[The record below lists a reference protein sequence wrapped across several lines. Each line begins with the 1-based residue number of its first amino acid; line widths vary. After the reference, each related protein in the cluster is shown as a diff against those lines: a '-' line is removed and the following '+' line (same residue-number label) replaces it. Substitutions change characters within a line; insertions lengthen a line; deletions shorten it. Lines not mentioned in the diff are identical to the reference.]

1 MRGTTAEEPGNI
13 GFARDLS
20 VRALTVDQ
28 RQRNQLARHLMDEFA
43 VATGLVGTA
52 IPRRY
57 LWTDAFAV
65 CNFLGLYR
73 ESGRSEDLERA
84 LRLVHQVH
92 HVLGRYRQDDSRH
105 GWISGMEEEE
115 GERHPTCGGLRIGK
129 EQPERKPDQPYD
141 SHLEW
146 ERDGQYFH
154 YLTQWM
160 HALNRVGE
168 TVDQPAF
175 NGWAVELAQTAHA
188 RFTRFDSSGQPQR
201 MVWKMSID
209 LDRTLVPSM
218 GQHDP
223 LDALISYLDLRTAG
237 HLDREIGE
245 ARVLCS
251 QARWETEDPLG
262 IGALLTASFR
272 LARLVARHGVPE
284 AALLNSLLVAAR
296 ISLDA
301 YAHSDPL
308 VAGAEYRLAFRELG
322 LAIGLHAIER
332 FEPSFKPGN
341 TVKEG
346 FSALLQHQPMAGQVD
361 DFWANEPN
369 RESHSW
375 KVHRDINTV
384 MLATSLAPDGYL
396 GT

>member
-1 MRGTTAEEPGNI
+1 
-13 GFARDLS
+13 
-20 VRALTVDQ
+20 
-28 RQRNQLARHLMDEFA
+28 MDEFA

-52 IPRRY
+52 KSRRY

-92 HVLGRYRQDDSRH
+92 HVLGRYRQEDSRH
-105 GWISGMEEEE
+105 GWICGMEEEE
-115 GERHPTCGGLRIGK
+115 GERHPTRGGLRIGK
-129 EQPERKPDQPYD
+129 ELPERKPDQPFD

-154 YLTQWM
+154 YLTQWI

-168 TVDQPAF
+168 TIDQSDF
-175 NGWAVELAQTAHA
+175 NRWAVELAQTAHA

-218 GQHDP
+218 GQHDA
-223 LDALISYLDLRTAG
+223 LDGLIAYLELRAG
-237 HLDREIGE
+237 RLLDREIRE
-245 ARVLCS
+245 ARMLCS
-251 QARWETEDPLG
+251 QARWETDDPLG
-262 IGALLTASFR
+262 IGALLTASYR
-272 LARLVARHGVPE
+272 LARAVARYGIPE
-284 AALLNSLLVAAR
+284 AALLNRLLVAAR
-296 ISLDA
+296 ISLEA
-301 YAHSDPL
+301 YAHGDPL
-308 VAGAEYRLAFRELG
+308 VARAEYRLAFRELG

-332 FEPSFKPGN
+332 FEPSFKLGN
-341 TVKEG
+341 EANEG
-346 FSALLQHQPMAGQVD
+346 FSALLQHQPLAAQVD
-361 DFWANEPN
+361 DFWASATN

-375 KVHRDINTV
+375 NDHRDINTV

>member
-1 MRGTTAEEPGNI
+1 M
-13 GFARDLS
+13 DH
-20 VRALTVDQ
+20 

-52 IPRRY
+52 TPRRY
-57 LWTDAFAV
+57 LWTDSFAV
-65 CNFLGLYR
+65 CNFVGLYR

-92 HVLGRYRQDDSRH
+92 HVLGRHRQDDSRQ

-129 EQPERKPDQPYD
+129 ELPERKYDQPFD
-141 SHLEW
+141 SRLEW

-168 TVDQPAF
+168 TVNQPAF
-175 NGWAVELAQTAHA
+175 LRWALELARTAHA
-188 RFTRFDSSGQPQR
+188 RFTRFDSSSQPPR
-201 MVWKMSID
+201 MVWKMSIG

-223 LDALISYLDLRTAG
+223 LDALISYLELRTAG
-237 HLDREIGE
+237 PLDREIGE
-245 ARVLCS
+245 ARILCS
-251 QARWETEDPLG
+251 QARWETDDPLG
-262 IGALLTASFR
+262 IGSLLTASFR
-272 LARLVARHGVPE
+272 LARLVALYAVPE
-284 AALLNSLLVAAR
+284 AVLLHRLLLAAR
-296 ISLDA
+296 ISLEA
-301 YAHSDPL
+301 YAHGNPP
-308 VAGAEYRLAFRELG
+308 VADAEYRLAFRELG

-332 FEPSFKPGN
+332 FEPSGKFGN
-341 TVKEG
+341 EVNES
-346 FSALLQHQPMAGQVD
+346 FSALLQHQPMAAQVD
-361 DFWANEPN
+361 AFWASEFN

-375 KVHRDINTV
+375 KDHRDINTV